1 MILDHYSENRGSP
14 TTFLVACP
22 KTREAALIN
31 PNSAL
36 LEACET
42 TLERRNLRLVQV
54 LLTSPGHAADA
65 AVAVLKEHRGRL
77 QIHPQS
83 EGSMTRISPQAC
95 SAQPSE
101 YSSISLG
108 NLQITPLADPRD
120 CESVRYRIGNY
131 TFQGGSLLIER
142 IEQNEVAT
150 TPPSPWAESRP
161 ARIPR
166 TFREPRIS
174 NDAAAIGQLLLED
187 LHTSLMENA
196 FSPKE
201 TLIVRSYIELLEEN
215 DLSHP
220 SAAELAAKIGRI
232 DRGVIHVLVHS
243 IRWKQIDLG
252 RMPLV
257 LAGQASK
264 WLRHLKTEPEFTS
277 HEKEFLC
284 AYLQLVATSGAPPS
298 GPEVAAKLGSQ
309 RSIQWVRKRAF
320 TIRRKQRE
328 FHQPLLLLTRNKTET
343 DAFPRPA
350 RLAPRRDNFV
360 ASHPPF
366 S

>member
-31 PNSAL
+31 PNYAL
-36 LEACET
+36 LEACEA
-42 TLERRNLRLVQV
+42 TLERRNLRLVHV
-54 LLTSPGHAADA
+54 LLTSPGREAEA
-65 AVAVLKEHRGRL
+65 AVAELKEGRGRL
-77 QIHPQS
+77 QVHPQS
-83 EGSMTRISPQAC
+83 DDSMARISPPAC
-95 SAQPSE
+95 SARPAES
-101 YSSISLG
+101 SSISLG
-108 NLQITPLADPRD
+108 NLRITALADPRD

-131 TFQGGSLLIER
+131 TFQDGSLR
-142 IEQNEVAT
+142 IQRTEQNGVAA
-150 TPPSPWAESRP
+150 TPPSPWEEPRP
-161 ARIPR
+161 ARISP
-166 TFREPRIS
+166 TFEKPRIAKD
-174 NDAAAIGQLLLED
+174 DAAIEQLLLED

-220 SAAELAAKIGRI
+220 SAAELAEKIGRV

-252 RMPLV
+252 RLPLV

-264 WLRHLKTEPEFTS
+264 WLRHLKTEPEFTP

-284 AYLQLVATSGAPPS
+284 AYLQLVSTTGAPPS
-298 GPEVAAKLGSQ
+298 GPEVAAKLGAH

-328 FHQPLLLLTRNKTET
+328 FDQPLLLLTRNKPET
-343 DAFPRPA
+343 DALPLPA
-350 RLAPRRDNFV
+350 RLAARRQNFV
-360 ASHPPF
+360 PSHAPL